1 MLLILDLVE
10 KYGVAEAI
18 RNRLGLARLRFIL
31 HQIGIDHVAAYHS
44 GYGNQGMSEIVVNA
58 PISLFVGIGNG
69 RAGDSAADIH
79 VNSFCCVE
87 RRHVSMPHRLSR

>member
-1 MLLILDLVE
+1 
-10 KYGVAEAI
+10 
-18 RNRLGLARLRFIL
+18 
-31 HQIGIDHVAAYHS
+31 
-44 GYGNQGMSEIVVNA
+44 MSEIVVNA